1 MNKYYYKDEVIDE
14 DDLIEELYNH
24 YIQENNEM
32 SHEQIMDIVMYD
44 VNNNFM
50 KYNIDYEAL
59 MQWDKNDLAECILD
73 LQEQIEELKKQI
85 K

>member
-1 MNKYYYKDEVIDE
+1 MNKYYYKEEVIDE

-32 SHEQIMDIVMYD
+32 SHEEIMDIVMYD

-50 KYNIDYEAL
+50 KYNTALYIDEDGEQNTIHL
-59 MQWDKNDLAECILD
+59 DK
-73 LQEQIEELKKQI
+73 
-85 K
+85 